1 MCVVIFCYVRFAVL
15 IFLFFAISAF
25 SVEKVPY
32 SGPNVPLPR
41 QNVFTGTGMS
51 VGLAAGV
58 FAPTGECDCIGMW
71 QAQGDF
77 FYFPW
82 GSGGLEAR
90 FFGGNLDER
99 VMVRFQRYR
108 VKAKFYLHGDKWALF
123 GSPVLGLENTDIS
136 EFRNEVRGRGS
147 DDDLEDE
154 LEDEKITEEE
164 YECEKMLALDG
175 FSVGFEAGGGMTL
188 GKYFGLTGSALY
200 EYSFS
205 EVSLLTVSPGVA
217 FDMRSVWG
225 WAHDNLNSIWISVEV
240 SAQRYFKRDLKGWF
254 KTLVVGF
261 QLGI

>member
-1 MCVVIFCYVRFAVL
+1 MKIVPLILLCLVISVFA
-15 IFLFFAISAF
+15 A
-25 SVEKVPY
+25 EKTPY
-32 SGPNVPLPR
+32 DGPNVPLPR
-41 QNVFTGTGMS
+41 QNVFTGKGMS

-58 FAPTGECDCIGMW
+58 FAPTEDCDCIGMW

-108 VKAKFYLHGDKWALF
+108 LKAKFYLHGNSWALF
-123 GSPVLGLENTDIS
+123 GSPVLGLENTNIS
-136 EFRNEVRGRGS
+136 EFRDEMHGEDV
-147 DDDLEDE
+147 DDGLEEDLEDK
-154 LEDEKITEEE
+154 KITVEE

-175 FSVGFEAGGGMTL
+175 FSVGFEAGGGLTL

-205 EVSLLTVSPGVA
+205 EVSLLTVSPGIA
-217 FDMRSVWG
+217 FNMRNAWG
-225 WAHDNLNSIWISVEV
+225 WAHENLNSIWISVEV
-240 SAQRYFKRDLKGWF
+240 SAQRYFKRDLNGWF